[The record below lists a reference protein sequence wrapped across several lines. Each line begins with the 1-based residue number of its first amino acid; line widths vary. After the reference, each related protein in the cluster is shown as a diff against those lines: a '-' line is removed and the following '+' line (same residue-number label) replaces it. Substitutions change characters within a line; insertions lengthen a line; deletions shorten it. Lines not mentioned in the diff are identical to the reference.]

1 MDKKNY
7 QVSSEGL
14 VSATTVDAKIMKSV
28 VDKIREYVKNY
39 DGIMLDYD
47 GESASIYMGWDNF
60 TDAEKDYAFDY
71 EGIVIQN
78 TTYYL
83 SKDNIV
89 VKELLVDD
97 YGITV
102 FVELDKK
109 ED

>member
-60 TDAEKDYAFDY
+60 TDIEKGYAFDY
-71 EGIVIQN
+71 ESFVIYN
-78 TTYYL
+78 TSYCL
-83 SKDNIV
+83 SKDNII

-102 FVELDKK
+102 FVKLDK
-109 ED
+109 

>member
-102 FVELDKK
+102 FVKVDK
-109 ED
+109 